1 VRNLLWFLS
10 WCLTLA
16 AIVDIFR
23 SARDWATKA
32 VLVVIVLVP
41 FVGAGLYF
49 LALRDKRPV

>member
-32 VLVVIVLVP
+32 VLVVIVFVP

-49 LALRDKRPV
+49 LALRDRRPV

>member
-1 VRNLLWFLS
+1 MQNLLWFLS

-16 AIVDIFR
+16 AIVDIVR

>member
-1 VRNLLWFLS
+1 MRNLLWFLS
-10 WCLTLA
+10 WCLTLTA
-16 AIVDIFR
+16 VLDIFR

>member
-1 VRNLLWFLS
+1 MRNLLWFLS

-49 LALRDKRPV
+49 LALRDRRPV

>member
-16 AIVDIFR
+16 AIVDIVR

>member
-1 VRNLLWFLS
+1 MRNLLWFLS

-23 SARDWATKA
+23 SARDWATKV

-41 FVGAGLYF
+41 FVGPGLYF